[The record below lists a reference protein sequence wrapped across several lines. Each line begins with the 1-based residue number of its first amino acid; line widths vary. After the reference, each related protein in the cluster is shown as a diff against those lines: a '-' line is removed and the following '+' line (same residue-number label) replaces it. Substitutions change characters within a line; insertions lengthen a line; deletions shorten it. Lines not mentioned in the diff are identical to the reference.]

1 MPGQAGREHRM
12 SHPERPT
19 APEVHHPIP
28 ITAVER
34 YTAPPVPAQT
44 GVERGPVVW
53 VPDAYGRMVPMPK
66 HLAPPPV
73 LATEPRDL
81 SPLPLLDPVAQR
93 LIGGGIG
100 GGALSAGVGY
110 GAGQAISAAAGFASG
125 AGLWLV
131 LLLLLLLRAPA
142 ARAVSDGGSTVNI
155 RKAVIKRSHF
165 YG

>member
-1 MPGQAGREHRM
+1 M
-12 SHPERPT
+12 SHPERP
-19 APEVHHPIP
+19 AALEVHHPVP
-28 ITAVER
+28 ITAVDP
-34 YTAPPVPAQT
+34 YAAPLVPAPS
-44 GVERGPVVW
+44 GIERQPVVW

-73 LATEPRDL
+73 LASEPRDL

-110 GAGQAISAAAGFASG
+110 GTGQALSAAAGFTSG

-131 LLLLLLLRAPA
+131 LLFLLILRAPA
-142 ARAVSDGGSTVNI
+142 ARAVPEGGSTVNI

-165 YG
+165 HG

>member
-1 MPGQAGREHRM
+1 M
-12 SHPERPT
+12 SYPERPT
-19 APEVHHPIP
+19 ALEVHHPLP
-28 ITAVER
+28 ITSAEPYAAPLAPMQPDIER
-34 YTAPPVPAQT
+34 
-44 GVERGPVVW
+44 EPVVW

-100 GGALSAGVGY
+100 GGVLCAGLGY
-110 GAGQAISAAAGFASG
+110 GAGQAIGAAAGFTSG
-125 AGLWLV
+125 AGLWIL

-142 ARAVSDGGSTVNI
+142 ARAVSDGGSTVKI

>member
-1 MPGQAGREHRM
+1 MTY
-12 SHPERPT
+12 SERP
-19 APEVHHPIP
+19 AALEVHHPIP
-28 ITAVER
+28 ITAVDP
-34 YTAPPVPAQT
+34 YTAPLVPAQS
-44 GVERGPVVW
+44 GIERQPVVW

-73 LATEPRDL
+73 LASEPRDL

-110 GAGQAISAAAGFASG
+110 GTGQAISAAAGFTSG

-131 LLLLLLLRAPA
+131 LLFFLILRAPTA
-142 ARAVSDGGSTVNI
+142 PTAPEGGSTVNI

-165 YG
+165 HG